1 MNKYQLGFYI
11 FIILTALMV
20 NYYSEMTPE
29 IIFFFSGNNIDIS
42 KLKKLL
48 KKTNYK
54 ITVIPSNPNQSTLT
68 KLKELNNI
76 RPINEIGNIENF
88 RNVLVENCYRMKPKY
103 IYCSENNVFY
113 NIVNKINVYGYDFNF
128 ETLDDKCIGEEY

>member
-11 FIILTALMV
+11 FIIFTALMV
-20 NYYSEMTPE
+20 NYYSETTTE
-29 IIFFFSGNNIDIS
+29 ILFFFSGNDKDIS

-76 RPINEIGNIENF
+76 RAISEIGNIENF

-113 NIVNKINVYGYDFNF
+113 NIVNKINVQGYDFNF

>member
-20 NYYSEMTPE
+20 NYYSESKNE
-29 IIFFFSGNNIDIS
+29 IIFFFSGDNKDIV

-48 KKTNYK
+48 EKTDYK
-54 ITVIPSNPNQSTLT
+54 IIVIPSNPNQKTLT

-76 RPINEIGNIENF
+76 RPISEIGNIENF
-88 RNVLVENCYRMKPKY
+88 KNVLVENCYRMKPKL
-103 IYCSENNVFY
+103 IYCSEKNVFY
-113 NIVNKINVYGYDFNF
+113 NIVNKINVQGYDFNF